1 MKKELPF
8 SKVDQIGVIVRD
20 MEHAVKHYESL
31 GIGPFTPLKN
41 IATKERKVLGKKI
54 DPNAFRLQVLVAKL
68 GSVDLELIQ
77 PIEGESLWKEFLDK
91 RGEGINHLGFF
102 VDDIEKEE
110 TKLADKGFQV
120 LYSTRFQSGGG
131 AAYFDSGK
139 VGGVLFEL
147 IQWPPE
153 A

>member
-1 MKKELPF
+1 MKEEYPF
-8 SKVDQIGVIVRD
+8 SKVSQIGVIVKD
-20 MEHAVKHYESL
+20 MERAVKHYESL
-31 GIGPFTPLKN
+31 GIGPFRPLKN
-41 IATKERKVLGKKI
+41 IATKERKILGKKI
-54 DPNAFRLQVLVAKL
+54 DPNAFKLQVLVARL

-77 PIEGESLWKEFLDK
+77 PVEGDSLWKEFLDK
-91 RGEGINHLGFF
+91 KGEGINHLGFF

-110 TKLADKGFQV
+110 AKLADKGLPV
-120 LYSTRFQSGGG
+120 LYSTRFQGGGG

-139 VGGVLFEL
+139 IGGVLFEL